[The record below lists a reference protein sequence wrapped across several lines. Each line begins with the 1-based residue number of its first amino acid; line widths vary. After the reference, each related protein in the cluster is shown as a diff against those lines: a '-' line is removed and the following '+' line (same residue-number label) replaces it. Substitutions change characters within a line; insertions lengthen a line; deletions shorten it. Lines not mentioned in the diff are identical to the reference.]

1 WGLLNVQRAASVLT
15 NAVASNNANTSSD
28 LLFENNLVNG
38 GSFTRT
44 VVATGKV
51 PLSATIC
58 WTDPVASVN
67 TNPLTNLNDRT
78 K

>member
-1 WGLLNVQRAASVLT
+1 LKGLAIHTADEAGSSLGPDYQFGWGLLNVQRAASVLT

-51 PLSATIC
+51 PLSAT
-58 WTDPVASVN
+58 
-67 TNPLTNLNDRT
+67 
-78 K
+78 